1 MFVIV
6 PSLLRFVE
14 EMNIYCRTG
23 LILIYDPGSKKFRVL
38 LLLLL
43 LPLCVELILSAL
55 KSYKISVKFSSKR
68 LSNWHF

>member
-38 LLLLL
+38 LLLL
-43 LPLCVELILSAL
+43 PLCVELILSAL